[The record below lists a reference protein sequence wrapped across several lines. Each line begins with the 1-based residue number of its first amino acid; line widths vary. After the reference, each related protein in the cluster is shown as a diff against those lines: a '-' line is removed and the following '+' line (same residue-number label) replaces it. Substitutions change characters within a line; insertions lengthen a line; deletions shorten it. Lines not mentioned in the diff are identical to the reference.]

1 MNSELLISILVF
13 MFIMMLMSSFI
24 FRVKIK
30 TPKERLDID
39 EYDYD
44 REVDVKL
51 RSKFRS
57 KIKRARNKRE
67 YSQKI
72 SKTQELINKSDVNIE
87 VEELI
92 ILKLIIITIMLA
104 LSALIVSVMTLSS
117 TSVLLSIILIVIGI
131 KIPSIYLKRKINIR
145 NRMFADQLGDSIG
158 IFSNSIKAGYSFLQ
172 AVASVSRE
180 MPYPVSKEF
189 GLLLKEMSFGIDS
202 NLALQNMTKRIDSED
217 LELMITAILIQRE
230 TGGNLSEILDNI
242 SATIRERITIQGEVK
257 TLTAQGKMSG
267 IIVGVMP
274 LVLGLILYFANKEY
288 MMVLFTTTPGRI
300 ALSVAF
306 VNEVIGVFIISKI
319 VKIDF

>member
-1 MNSELLISILVF
+1 MNSALLISIIVF
-13 MFIMMLMSSFI
+13 LFITMIMFSFI
-24 FRVKIK
+24 FRKKVKN
-30 TPKERLDID
+30 PKERLDID

-44 REVDVKL
+44 IGENVKL
-51 RSKFRS
+51 RAKFRS
-57 KIKRARNKRE
+57 KIKRNRNKRE
-67 YSQKI
+67 FTEKI
-72 SKTQELINKSDVNIE
+72 SKSQELINKSDVNIE

-92 ILKLIIITIMLA
+92 IAKLIIITIMLA
-104 LSALIVSVMTLSS
+104 LSAGIIKVMTLSS
-117 TSVLLSIILIVIGI
+117 SSILLSLILLVIGI
-131 KIPSIYLKRKINIR
+131 KTPSIYLKRKIKIR
-145 NRMFADQLGDSIG
+145 NKLFASQLGDSIS

-172 AVASVSRE
+172 AVGSVSRE

-242 SATIRERITIQGEVK
+242 SETIRERITIQGEVK

-300 ALSVAF
+300 ALGVAF
-306 VNEVIGVFIISKI
+306 VNEVIGVFLISKI
-319 VKIDF
+319 IKIDF